1 MNTVTQ
7 LRAAQVKRL
16 AGLANVVGAL
26 LGAID
31 TMRPDAQEDA
41 LRACAGMTADIADDL
56 DELVGGAS

>member
-31 TMRPDAQEDA
+31 TMRPDAQADA